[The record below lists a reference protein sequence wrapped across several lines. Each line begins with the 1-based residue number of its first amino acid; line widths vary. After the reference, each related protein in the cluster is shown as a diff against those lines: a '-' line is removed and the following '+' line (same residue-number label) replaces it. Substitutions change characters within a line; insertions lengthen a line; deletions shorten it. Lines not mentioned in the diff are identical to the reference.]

1 MTEATL
7 QDLSGLAVR
16 SAKIFELLKPHVHGA
31 DRSGSAYAKTLVC
44 LCAEVLNAL
53 NSLADAHSK
62 SQVQHTAWLSRNLLE
77 LLIWCEYCAASE
89 SNAQAFSRD
98 TAKDALGF
106 VNAFEKLAF
115 MIPAQDNAGMIVEAK
130 RALSAIAAAESFELD
145 DEFKKVHDAA
155 KELSHEHSVMFR
167 NLNIIL
173 SKLMHPTAYM
183 VNTYVDD
190 VSKTGFIDMIYKI
203 GSALAVAALDALEK
217 APIVADSQH
226 LQPTESGVAYAK
238 PGS

>member
-145 DEFKKVHDAA
+145 DEFKKVHEAA
-155 KELSHEHSVMFR
+155 KELSREHSVLFR
-167 NLNIIL
+167 NVNVIL
-173 SKLMHPTAYM
+173 SKFTHPTAFI
-183 VNTYVDD
+183 
-190 VSKTGFIDMIYKI
+190 VSTHIVGPFKTDLTDMLYKL
-203 GSALAVAALDALEK
+203 GSTMAVAALDALEK
-217 APIVADSQH
+217 APILTNSQ
-226 LQPTESGVAYAK
+226 LGK
-238 PGS
+238 